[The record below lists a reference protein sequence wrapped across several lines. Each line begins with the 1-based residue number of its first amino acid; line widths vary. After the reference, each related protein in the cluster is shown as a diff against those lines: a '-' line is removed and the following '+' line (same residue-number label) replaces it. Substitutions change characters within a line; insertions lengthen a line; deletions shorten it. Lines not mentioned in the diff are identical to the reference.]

1 MNNKK
6 VFFISSVALSVMAG
20 SFNVFANN
28 SDTLSVTAN
37 RFQEPNSSIL
47 APITVVDR
55 EQIDRWQSNSVIDVL
70 RRMPGIDVGQN
81 GGIGQQSSIFVRGTN
96 SNHVLILVDGVRLNQ
111 ANVSGSSDISQ
122 IPLSLVQ
129 RIEYIRGPRSS
140 VYGSD
145 AIGGVI
151 NILTERK
158 TEGGTL
164 NATIGSHGYQEYDG
178 SVKQKIGDKTTL
190 TAAGSYLYTKG
201 YDVEANGNT
210 GGYPQPDRDGFMN
223 KSLWLGVNHDINDN
237 VSLYARVY
245 GFDNRT
251 AYDSAPSYIYDS
263 ITGENTYII
272 DSLVDTR
279 SLYSRSYDSGVKF
292 NRDNYSSSLNTSYNY
307 TKDYDYDPRHG
318 RYGKGSRFTKSE
330 QYNVQW
336 GNHLLLG
343 NGSVGGGV
351 DWQRQSVKEGSNGF
365 PNKEHSDNTGF
376 YLTGQ
381 QKLGDVIAEASVRS
395 DKHSEYG
402 WHTTW
407 QSNLAWEFVEGYRV
421 IGGYGTAFKA
431 PTLMQLYSEWGS
443 NPNLQPEESKQ
454 WEGGVEGL
462 TGPLE
467 WRLTTYRNNITNLI
481 EADSKQGWKNFNIG
495 NALIKGVEFTGEMDT
510 WIFHHTFNFQYIDAR
525 NKETHQRLDRR
536 ARQQV
541 KYQLDWQVE
550 KLDMGVTYQY
560 IGQRTDK
567 EYDPSTYSSKPIS
580 LGGVSI
586 WDLTASY
593 PITSHLSIRGRIA
606 NLFDKDYETA
616 YGYRTPGREYFLTG
630 SYNF

>member
-1 MNNKK
+1 M
-6 VFFISSVALSVMAG
+6 VG
-20 SFNVFANN
+20 SFSAFANN
-28 SDTLSVTAN
+28 SDKLSVTAN
-37 RFQEPNSSIL
+37 RFQEPDSSIL
-47 APITVVDR
+47 APITVVER

-164 NATIGSHGYQEYDG
+164 NATMGSHGYQEYDG
-178 SVKQKIGDKTTL
+178 SIKQKVGDRTTL

-210 GGYPQPDRDGFMN
+210 GGHPQPDRDGFMN
-223 KSLWLGVNHDINDN
+223 KSLWLGVNHDVNDD
-237 VSLYARVY
+237 VSLYARAY

-251 AYDSAPSYIYDS
+251 AYDAYYDS
-263 ITGENTYII
+263 YNKTLT
-272 DSLVDTR
+272 DTR
-279 SLYSRSYDSGVKF
+279 ALFSRTYDGGVKF
-292 NRDNYSSSLNTSYNY
+292 HRDNYSSSLNASYNY
-307 TKDYDYDPRHG
+307 TKDYDYDPRYG
-318 RYGKGSRFTKSE
+318 RYGKGSRFTHSE

-343 NGSVGGGV
+343 NGSIGGGV

-365 PNKEHSDNTGF
+365 PNKEHFDNTGL

-381 QKLGDVIAEASVRS
+381 QKLGNVIAEASVRS
-395 DKHSEYG
+395 DHHSEYN

-407 QSNLAWEFVEGYRV
+407 QSNLAWEFVEGYSV

-431 PTLMQLYSEWGS
+431 PNLNQLYVD
-443 NPNLQPEESKQ
+443 NPLWNLEGNLNLKPEESKQ
-454 WEGGVEGL
+454 WEGGFEGL
-462 TGPLE
+462 TGPLA
-467 WRLTTYRNNITNLI
+467 WRVTVYRNDIENLI
-481 EADSKQGWKNFNIG
+481 VYKSAKPVDTYENIG
-495 NALIKGVEFTGEMDT
+495 KALIKGAEFTGEMDT
-510 WIFHHTFNFQYIDAR
+510 WVFHHTFNYQYIDAR

-536 ARQQV
+536 ARQQL

-567 EYDPSTYSSKPIS
+567 DYGTNENVS

>member
-6 VFFISSVALSVMAG
+6 VFFISSIALSVMVS
-20 SFNVFANN
+20 SFSAFANN

-47 APITVVDR
+47 APITVVER

-81 GGIGQQSSIFVRGTN
+81 GGIGQMSSIYVRGAE
-96 SNHVLILVDGVRLNQ
+96 SRHVLILVDGVRLNQ

-164 NATIGSHGYQEYDG
+164 NATMGSHGYQEYDG
-178 SVKQKIGDKTTL
+178 SVKQKVGDRTTL

-210 GGYPQPDRDGFMN
+210 GGHPQPDRDGFMN
-223 KSLWLGVNHDINDN
+223 KSLWLGANHDINDN
-237 VSLYARVY
+237 VSIYARAY

-251 AYDSAPSYIYDS
+251 AYDAYYDS
-263 ITGENTYII
+263 YNDILT
-272 DSLVDTR
+272 DTR
-279 SLYSRSYDSGVKF
+279 ALFSRTYDGGVKF

-307 TKDYDYDPRHG
+307 TKDYDYDPRYG
-318 RYGKGSRFTKSE
+318 RYGKGSRFTNSE

-343 NGSVGGGV
+343 NGSVGGGI
-351 DWQRQSVKEGSNGF
+351 DWQRQSIKAGSNGF
-365 PNKEHSDNTGF
+365 PNKEHFDNTGL

-381 QKLGDVIAEASVRS
+381 QKLGTVIAEASVRS
-395 DKHSEYG
+395 DNHSEYG

-407 QSNLAWEFVEGYRV
+407 QTNLGWEFVEGYRV

-431 PTLMQLYSEWGS
+431 PNLNQLYVD
-443 NPNLQPEESKQ
+443 NPLWNLEGNLNLKPEESKQ
-454 WEGGVEGL
+454 WEGGFEGL
-462 TGPLE
+462 TGLLA
-467 WRLTTYRNNITNLI
+467 WRVTAYRNDIENLI
-481 EADSKQGWKNFNIG
+481 AYKSAKPVDTYENIG
-495 NALIKGVEFTGEMDT
+495 KALIKGVEFTGEMDT
-510 WIFHHTFNFQYIDAR
+510 WIFHHTFNYQYIDAR

-536 ARQQV
+536 ARQQL

-567 EYDPSTYSSKPIS
+567 DYGTYENVS
-580 LGGVSI
+580 LGGVSL

-616 YGYRTPGREYFLTG
+616 YGYHTPGREYFLTG

>member
-81 GGIGQQSSIFVRGTN
+81 GGIGQMSSIYVRGAE
-96 SNHVLILVDGVRLNQ
+96 SRHVLILVDGVRLNQ

-151 NILTERK
+151 NILTEREN
-158 TEGGTL
+158 EGGTL
-164 NATIGSHGYQEYDG
+164 NATMGSHGYQEYDG
-178 SVKQKIGDKTTL
+178 SVKQKVGDRTTL

-210 GGYPQPDRDGFMN
+210 GGHPQPDRDGFMN
-223 KSLWLGVNHDINDN
+223 KSLWLGVNHDINDD
-237 VSLYARVY
+237 VSLYARAY

-251 AYDSAPSYIYDS
+251 AYDAYYDS
-263 ITGENTYII
+263 YNDILT
-272 DSLVDTR
+272 DTR
-279 SLYSRSYDSGVKF
+279 ALFSRTYDGGVKF
-292 NRDNYSSSLNTSYNY
+292 HRDNYSSSLNTSYNY
-307 TKDYDYDPRHG
+307 TKDYDYDPHQG
-318 RYGKGSRFTKSE
+318 RYGKGSRFTNSE

-336 GNHLLLG
+336 GNHLVLG

-365 PNKEHSDNTGF
+365 PNKEHFDNTGL

-381 QKLGDVIAEASVRS
+381 QKLGEIIAEASVRS
-395 DKHSEYG
+395 DHHSEYD

-443 NPNLQPEESKQ
+443 NPDLQPEKSKQ
-454 WEGGVEGL
+454 WEGGFEGL
-462 TGPLE
+462 TGPLA
-467 WRLTTYRNNITNLI
+467 WRVTTYRNDIDSLI
-481 EADSKQGWKNFNIG
+481 QGESNYPYRNYNVGK
-495 NALIKGVEFTGEMDT
+495 ALIKGVEFTGEMDT
-510 WIFHHTFNFQYIDAR
+510 WIFHHTFNLQYIDAR

-536 ARQQV
+536 ARQQL

-567 EYDPSTYSSKPIS
+567 DYGKYDLAIMDYKPVS

>member
-20 SFNVFANN
+20 SFGAFANN

-47 APITVVDR
+47 APITVVER
-55 EQIDRWQSNSVIDVL
+55 EQIERWQSNSVIDVL

-81 GGIGQQSSIFVRGTN
+81 GGIGQMSSIYVRGAE
-96 SNHVLILVDGVRLNQ
+96 SRHVLILVDGVRLNQ

-164 NATIGSHGYQEYDG
+164 NATMGSHGYQEYDG
-178 SVKQKIGDKTTL
+178 SIKQKVGDKTTL

-201 YDVEANGNT
+201 YDVEASGNT
-210 GGYPQPDRDGFMN
+210 GGHPQPDRDGFMN

-237 VSLYARVY
+237 VSLYARAY

-251 AYDSAPSYIYDS
+251 AYDAYYDS
-263 ITGENTYII
+263 YNNTM
-272 DSLVDTR
+272 VDTR
-279 SLYSRSYDSGVKF
+279 ALFSRTYDGGVKF

-307 TKDYDYDPRHG
+307 TKDYDYDPRYG
-318 RYGKGSRFTKSE
+318 RYGKGSRFTNSE

-343 NGSVGGGV
+343 NGSIGGGV
-351 DWQRQSVKEGSNGF
+351 DWQRQSIKAGSSGF
-365 PNKEHSDNTGF
+365 PNKEHFDNTGL

-381 QKLGDVIAEASVRS
+381 QKLGDIIAEASVRS

-407 QSNLAWEFVEGYRV
+407 QTNLGWEFVEGYRV

-443 NPNLQPEESKQ
+443 NPDLQPEKSKQ
-454 WEGGVEGL
+454 WEGGFEGL
-462 TGPLE
+462 TGPLA
-467 WRLTTYRNNITNLI
+467 WRLTAYRNDVNSLI
-481 EADSKQGWKNFNIG
+481 QGESSYPYRNYNIG
-495 NALIKGVEFTGEMDT
+495 KALIKGVEFTGEMDT
-510 WIFHHTFNFQYIDAR
+510 WIFHHTFNLQYIDAR

-536 ARQQV
+536 ARQQL

-567 EYDPSTYSSKPIS
+567 DYGTYENVS

>member
-1 MNNKK
+1 M
-6 VFFISSVALSVMAG
+6 VG
-20 SFNVFANN
+20 SFSAFANN

-37 RFQEPNSSIL
+37 RFQEPSSSIL
-47 APITVVDR
+47 APITVVER

-164 NATIGSHGYQEYDG
+164 NATMGSHGYQEYDG
-178 SVKQKIGDKTTL
+178 SIKQKVGDRTTL

-210 GGYPQPDRDGFMN
+210 GGHPQPDRDGFMN
-223 KSLWLGVNHDINDN
+223 KSLWLGVNHDVNDD
-237 VSLYARVY
+237 VSLYARAY

-251 AYDSAPSYIYDS
+251 AYDAYYDS
-263 ITGENTYII
+263 YNKTLT
-272 DSLVDTR
+272 DTR
-279 SLYSRSYDSGVKF
+279 ALFSRTYDGGVKF
-292 NRDNYSSSLNTSYNY
+292 HRDNYSSSLNASYNY
-307 TKDYDYDPRHG
+307 TKDYDYDPRYG
-318 RYGKGSRFTKSE
+318 RYGKGSRFTNSE

-343 NGSVGGGV
+343 NGSIGGGV

-365 PNKEHSDNTGF
+365 PNKEHFDNTGL

-381 QKLGDVIAEASVRS
+381 QKLGNVIAEASVRS
-395 DKHSEYG
+395 DHHSEYN

-407 QSNLAWEFVEGYRV
+407 QSNLAWEFVEGYSV

-431 PTLMQLYSEWGS
+431 PNLNQLYVD
-443 NPNLQPEESKQ
+443 NPLWNLEGNLNLKPEESKQ
-454 WEGGVEGL
+454 WEGGFEGL
-462 TGPLE
+462 TGPLA
-467 WRLTTYRNNITNLI
+467 WRVTVYRNDIENLI
-481 EADSKQGWKNFNIG
+481 VYKSAKPVDTYENIG
-495 NALIKGVEFTGEMDT
+495 KALIKGAEFTGEMDT
-510 WIFHHTFNFQYIDAR
+510 WVFHHTFNYQYIDAR

-536 ARQQV
+536 ARQQL

-567 EYDPSTYSSKPIS
+567 DYGTNENVS

>member
-6 VFFISSVALSVMAG
+6 VFLISNIALSVMVG
-20 SFNVFANN
+20 SFSAFANN

-47 APITVVDR
+47 APITVVER

-164 NATIGSHGYQEYDG
+164 NATMGSHGYQEYDG

-201 YDVEANGNT
+201 YDIEARGNT
-210 GGYPQPDRDGFMN
+210 GGHPQPDRDGFMN

-237 VSLYARVY
+237 VSLFARAY

-251 AYDSAPSYIYDS
+251 AYDAEPDYND
-263 ITGENTYII
+263 NTII
-272 DSLVDTR
+272 VDTR
-279 SLYSRSYDSGVKF
+279 ALFSRTYDAGMQF
-292 NRDNYSSSLNTSYNY
+292 HRDNYSSSLNTSYNY
-307 TKDYDYDPRHG
+307 TKDYDYDPHQG
-318 RYGKGSRFTKSE
+318 RYGKGSRFTNSE

-365 PNKEHSDNTGF
+365 PNKEHFDNTGL

-381 QKLGDVIAEASVRS
+381 QKLGNVIAEASVRS
-395 DKHSEYG
+395 DHHSEYN
-402 WHTTW
+402 WHTTC
-407 QSNLAWEFVEGYRV
+407 
-421 IGGYGTAFKA
+421 
-431 PTLMQLYSEWGS
+431 
-443 NPNLQPEESKQ
+443 
-454 WEGGVEGL
+454 
-462 TGPLE
+462 
-467 WRLTTYRNNITNLI
+467 
-481 EADSKQGWKNFNIG
+481 
-495 NALIKGVEFTGEMDT
+495 
-510 WIFHHTFNFQYIDAR
+510 
-525 NKETHQRLDRR
+525 
-536 ARQQV
+536 
-541 KYQLDWQVE
+541 
-550 KLDMGVTYQY
+550 
-560 IGQRTDK
+560 
-567 EYDPSTYSSKPIS
+567 
-580 LGGVSI
+580 
-586 WDLTASY
+586 
-593 PITSHLSIRGRIA
+593 
-606 NLFDKDYETA
+606 
-616 YGYRTPGREYFLTG
+616 
-630 SYNF
+630 

>member
-1 MNNKK
+1 MQIFMNNKK
-6 VFFISSVALSVMAG
+6 VFLISNIALSVMVG
-20 SFNVFANN
+20 SFSAFANN

-47 APITVVDR
+47 APITVVER

-164 NATIGSHGYQEYDG
+164 NATMGSHGYQEYDG

-201 YDVEANGNT
+201 YDIEARGNT
-210 GGYPQPDRDGFMN
+210 GGHPQPDRDGFMN

-237 VSLYARVY
+237 VSLFARAY

-251 AYDSAPSYIYDS
+251 AYDAEPDYND
-263 ITGENTYII
+263 NTII
-272 DSLVDTR
+272 VDTR
-279 SLYSRSYDSGVKF
+279 ALFSRTYDAGMQF
-292 NRDNYSSSLNTSYNY
+292 HRDNYSSSLNTSYNY
-307 TKDYDYDPRHG
+307 TKDYDYDPHQG
-318 RYGKGSRFTKSE
+318 RYGKGSRFTNSE

-365 PNKEHSDNTGF
+365 PNKEHFDNTGL

-381 QKLGDVIAEASVRS
+381 QKLGNVIAEASVRS
-395 DKHSEYG
+395 DHHSEYN

-443 NPNLQPEESKQ
+443 NPNLQPEKSKQ
-454 WEGGVEGL
+454 WEGGFEGV

-467 WRLTTYRNNITNLI
+467 WRLTAYRNNITNLI
-481 EADSKQGWKNFNIG
+481 EADSKQGWKNYNIG
-495 NALIKGVEFTGEMDT
+495 EALIKGVEFTGEMDT
-510 WIFHHTFNFQYIDAR
+510 WIFHHTFNYQYIDAR

>member
-6 VFFISSVALSVMAG
+6 VFLISNIALSVMVG
-20 SFNVFANN
+20 SFSAFANN

-37 RFQEPNSSIL
+37 RFQEPSSSIL
-47 APITVVDR
+47 APITVVER

-164 NATIGSHGYQEYDG
+164 NATMGSHGYQEYDG
-178 SVKQKIGDKTTL
+178 SIKQKVGDRTTL

-210 GGYPQPDRDGFMN
+210 GGHPQPDRDGFMN
-223 KSLWLGVNHDINDN
+223 KSLWLGVNHDVNDD
-237 VSLYARVY
+237 VSLYARAY

-251 AYDSAPSYIYDS
+251 AYDAYYDS
-263 ITGENTYII
+263 YNKTLT
-272 DSLVDTR
+272 DTR
-279 SLYSRSYDSGVKF
+279 ALFSRTYDGGVKF
-292 NRDNYSSSLNTSYNY
+292 HRDNYSSSLNASYNY
-307 TKDYDYDPRHG
+307 TKDYDYDPRYG
-318 RYGKGSRFTKSE
+318 RYGKGSRFTHSE

-343 NGSVGGGV
+343 NGSIGGGV

-365 PNKEHSDNTGF
+365 PNKEHFDNTGL

-381 QKLGDVIAEASVRS
+381 QKLGNVIAEASVRS
-395 DKHSEYG
+395 DHHSEYN

-407 QSNLAWEFVEGYRV
+407 QSNLAWEFVEGYSV

-443 NPNLQPEESKQ
+443 NPDLQPEKSKQ
-454 WEGGVEGL
+454 WEGGFEGI
-462 TGPLE
+462 TGPLT
-467 WRLTTYRNNITNLI
+467 WRLTAYRNRINNLI
-481 EADSKQGWKNFNIG
+481 QSDPNQGWKNHNIG
-495 NALIKGVEFTGEMDT
+495 EVLIKGAEFTGELDT
-510 WIFHHTFNFQYIDAR
+510 WVFHHTFNYQYIDAR

-536 ARQQV
+536 ARQQL

-567 EYDPSTYSSKPIS
+567 DYGTNENVS

>member
-81 GGIGQQSSIFVRGTN
+81 GGIGQMSSIYVRGAE
-96 SNHVLILVDGVRLNQ
+96 SRHVLILVDGVRLNQ

-151 NILTERK
+151 NILTEREN
-158 TEGGTL
+158 EGGTL
-164 NATIGSHGYQEYDG
+164 NATMGSHGYQEYDG
-178 SVKQKIGDKTTL
+178 SVKQKVGDRTTL

-223 KSLWLGVNHDINDN
+223 KSLWLGVNHDINDD
-237 VSLYARVY
+237 VSLYARAY

-251 AYDSAPSYIYDS
+251 AYDAYYDS
-263 ITGENTYII
+263 YNDILT
-272 DSLVDTR
+272 DTR
-279 SLYSRSYDSGVKF
+279 ALFSRTYDGGVKF
-292 NRDNYSSSLNTSYNY
+292 HRDNYSSSLNTSYNY
-307 TKDYDYDPRHG
+307 TKDYDYDPRYG
-318 RYGKGSRFTKSE
+318 RYGKGSRFTNSE

-336 GNHLLLG
+336 GNHLVLG

-365 PNKEHSDNTGF
+365 PNKEHFDNTGL

-381 QKLGDVIAEASVRS
+381 QKLGEIIAEASVRS
-395 DKHSEYG
+395 DHHSEYD

-443 NPNLQPEESKQ
+443 NPDLQPEKSKQ
-454 WEGGVEGL
+454 WEGGFEGL
-462 TGPLE
+462 TGLLA
-467 WRLTTYRNNITNLI
+467 WRVTTYRNDIDSLI
-481 EADSKQGWKNFNIG
+481 QGESNYPYRNYNVGK
-495 NALIKGVEFTGEMDT
+495 ALIKGVEFTGEMDT
-510 WIFHHTFNFQYIDAR
+510 WIFHHTFNLQYIDAR

-536 ARQQV
+536 ARQQL

-567 EYDPSTYSSKPIS
+567 DYGKYDLAIMDYKPVS

>member
-6 VFFISSVALSVMAG
+6 VFLISNIALSVMVG
-20 SFNVFANN
+20 SFSAFANN

-47 APITVVDR
+47 APITVVER

-164 NATIGSHGYQEYDG
+164 NATMGSHGYQEYDG

-201 YDVEANGNT
+201 YDIEARGNT
-210 GGYPQPDRDGFMN
+210 GGHPQPDRDGFMN

-237 VSLYARVY
+237 VSLFARAY

-251 AYDSAPSYIYDS
+251 AYDAEPDYND
-263 ITGENTYII
+263 NTII
-272 DSLVDTR
+272 VDTR
-279 SLYSRSYDSGVKF
+279 ALFSRTYDAGMQF
-292 NRDNYSSSLNTSYNY
+292 HRDNYSSSLNTSYNY
-307 TKDYDYDPRHG
+307 TKDYDYDPHQG
-318 RYGKGSRFTKSE
+318 RYGKGSRFTNSE

-365 PNKEHSDNTGF
+365 PNKEHFDNTGL

-381 QKLGDVIAEASVRS
+381 QKLGNVIAEASVRS
-395 DKHSEYG
+395 DHHSEYN

-443 NPNLQPEESKQ
+443 NPNLQPEKSKQ
-454 WEGGVEGL
+454 WEGGFEGV

-467 WRLTTYRNNITNLI
+467 WRLTAYRNNITNLI
-481 EADSKQGWKNFNIG
+481 EADSKQGWKNYNIG
-495 NALIKGVEFTGEMDT
+495 EALIKGVEFTGEMDT
-510 WIFHHTFNFQYIDAR
+510 WIFHHTFNYQYIDAR
-525 NKETHQRLDRR
+525 NNETHQRLDRR

>member
-81 GGIGQQSSIFVRGTN
+81 GGIGQMSSIYVRGAE
-96 SNHVLILVDGVRLNQ
+96 SRHVLILVDGVRLNQ

-151 NILTERK
+151 NILTEREN
-158 TEGGTL
+158 EGGTL
-164 NATIGSHGYQEYDG
+164 NATMGSHGYQEYDG
-178 SVKQKIGDKTTL
+178 SVKQKVGDRTTL
-190 TAAGSYLYTKG
+190 TVAGSYLYTKG

-223 KSLWLGVNHDINDN
+223 KSLWLGVNHDINDD
-237 VSLYARVY
+237 VSLYARAY

-251 AYDSAPSYIYDS
+251 AYDAYYDS
-263 ITGENTYII
+263 YNDILT
-272 DSLVDTR
+272 DTR
-279 SLYSRSYDSGVKF
+279 ALFSRTYDGGVKF
-292 NRDNYSSSLNTSYNY
+292 HRDNYSSSLNTSYNY
-307 TKDYDYDPRHG
+307 TKDYDYDPRYG
-318 RYGKGSRFTKSE
+318 RYGKGSRFTNSE

-336 GNHLLLG
+336 GNHLVLG

-365 PNKEHSDNTGF
+365 PNKEHFDNTGL

-381 QKLGDVIAEASVRS
+381 QKLGEIIAEASVRS
-395 DKHSEYG
+395 DHHSEYD

-443 NPNLQPEESKQ
+443 NPDLQPEKSKQ
-454 WEGGVEGL
+454 WEGGFEGL
-462 TGPLE
+462 TGPLA
-467 WRLTTYRNNITNLI
+467 WRVTTYRNDIDSLI
-481 EADSKQGWKNFNIG
+481 QGESNYPYRNYNVGK
-495 NALIKGVEFTGEMDT
+495 ALIKGVEFTGEMDT
-510 WIFHHTFNFQYIDAR
+510 WIFHHTFNLQYIDAR

-536 ARQQV
+536 ARQQL

-567 EYDPSTYSSKPIS
+567 DYGKYDLAIMDYKPVS

>member
-20 SFNVFANN
+20 SFGAFANN

-47 APITVVDR
+47 APITVVER
-55 EQIDRWQSNSVIDVL
+55 EQIERWQSNSVIDVL

-81 GGIGQQSSIFVRGTN
+81 GGIGQMSSIYVRGAE
-96 SNHVLILVDGVRLNQ
+96 SRHVLILVDGVRLNQ

-164 NATIGSHGYQEYDG
+164 NATMGSHGYQEYDG
-178 SVKQKIGDKTTL
+178 SIKQKVGDKTTL

-210 GGYPQPDRDGFMN
+210 GGHPQPDRDGFMN
-223 KSLWLGVNHDINDN
+223 KSLWLGVNHDINDD
-237 VSLYARVY
+237 VSLYARAY

-251 AYDSAPSYIYDS
+251 AYDAYYDS
-263 ITGENTYII
+263 YNDMLT
-272 DSLVDTR
+272 DTR
-279 SLYSRSYDSGVKF
+279 ALFSRTYDGGVKF

-307 TKDYDYDPRHG
+307 TKDYDYDPRYG
-318 RYGKGSRFTKSE
+318 RYGKGSRFTNSE

-343 NGSVGGGV
+343 NGSIGGGV
-351 DWQRQSVKEGSNGF
+351 DWQRQSIKAGSSGF
-365 PNKEHSDNTGF
+365 PNKEHFDNTGL

-381 QKLGDVIAEASVRS
+381 QKLGDIIAEASVRS

-407 QSNLAWEFVEGYRV
+407 QTNLGWEFVEGYRV

-443 NPNLQPEESKQ
+443 NPDLQPEKSKQ
-454 WEGGVEGL
+454 WEGGFEGL
-462 TGPLE
+462 TGPLA
-467 WRLTTYRNNITNLI
+467 WRLTAYRNDVNSLI
-481 EADSKQGWKNFNIG
+481 QGESSYPYRNYNVGK
-495 NALIKGVEFTGEMDT
+495 ALIKGVEFTGEMDT
-510 WIFHHTFNFQYIDAR
+510 WIFHHTFNLQYIDAR

-536 ARQQV
+536 ARQQL

-567 EYDPSTYSSKPIS
+567 DYGTYENVS
-580 LGGVSI
+580 LGVV
-586 WDLTASY
+586 
-593 PITSHLSIRGRIA
+593 
-606 NLFDKDYETA
+606 
-616 YGYRTPGREYFLTG
+616 
-630 SYNF
+630 

>member
-1 MNNKK
+1 M
-6 VFFISSVALSVMAG
+6 VSSFSA
-20 SFNVFANN
+20 FANN

-47 APITVVDR
+47 APITVVER

-81 GGIGQQSSIFVRGTN
+81 GGIGQMSSIYVRGAE
-96 SNHVLILVDGVRLNQ
+96 SRHVLILVDGVRLNQ

-164 NATIGSHGYQEYDG
+164 NATMGSHGYQEYDG
-178 SVKQKIGDKTTL
+178 SIKQKVGDRTTL

-210 GGYPQPDRDGFMN
+210 GGHPQPDRDGFMN
-223 KSLWLGVNHDINDN
+223 KSLWLGANHDINDN
-237 VSLYARVY
+237 VSIYARAY

-251 AYDSAPSYIYDS
+251 AYDAYYDS
-263 ITGENTYII
+263 YNDILT
-272 DSLVDTR
+272 DTR
-279 SLYSRSYDSGVKF
+279 ALFSRTYDGGVKF

-307 TKDYDYDPRHG
+307 TKDYDYDPRYG
-318 RYGKGSRFTKSE
+318 RYGKGSRFTNSE

-343 NGSVGGGV
+343 NGSVGGGI
-351 DWQRQSVKEGSNGF
+351 DWQRQSIKAGSNGF
-365 PNKEHSDNTGF
+365 PNKEHFDNTGL

-381 QKLGDVIAEASVRS
+381 QKLGTVIAEASVRS
-395 DKHSEYG
+395 DNHSEYG

-407 QSNLAWEFVEGYRV
+407 QTNLGWEFVEGYRV

-431 PTLMQLYSEWGS
+431 PNLNQLYVD
-443 NPNLQPEESKQ
+443 NPLWNLEGNLNLKPEESKQ
-454 WEGGVEGL
+454 WEGGFEGL
-462 TGPLE
+462 TGLLA
-467 WRLTTYRNNITNLI
+467 WRVTAYRNDIENLI
-481 EADSKQGWKNFNIG
+481 AYKSAKPVDTYENIG
-495 NALIKGVEFTGEMDT
+495 KALIKGVEFTGEMDT
-510 WIFHHTFNFQYIDAR
+510 WIFHHTFNYQYIDAR

-536 ARQQV
+536 ARQQL

-567 EYDPSTYSSKPIS
+567 DYGTYENVS
-580 LGGVSI
+580 LGGVSL

-616 YGYRTPGREYFLTG
+616 YGYHTPGREYFLTG

>member
-20 SFNVFANN
+20 SFGAFANN

-47 APITVVDR
+47 APITVVER
-55 EQIDRWQSNSVIDVL
+55 EQIERWQSNSVIDVL

-81 GGIGQQSSIFVRGTN
+81 GGIGQMSSIYVRGAE
-96 SNHVLILVDGVRLNQ
+96 SRHVLILVDGVRLNQ

-164 NATIGSHGYQEYDG
+164 NATMGSHGYQEYDG
-178 SVKQKIGDKTTL
+178 SIKQKVGDKTTL

-210 GGYPQPDRDGFMN
+210 GGHPQPDRDGFMN
-223 KSLWLGVNHDINDN
+223 KSLWLGVNHDINDD
-237 VSLYARVY
+237 VSLYARAY

-251 AYDSAPSYIYDS
+251 AYDAYYDS
-263 ITGENTYII
+263 YNDMLT
-272 DSLVDTR
+272 DTR
-279 SLYSRSYDSGVKF
+279 ALFSRTYDGGVKF

-307 TKDYDYDPRHG
+307 TKDYDYDPRYG
-318 RYGKGSRFTKSE
+318 RYGKGSRFTNSE

-343 NGSVGGGV
+343 NGSIGGGV
-351 DWQRQSVKEGSNGF
+351 DWQRQSIKAGSSGF
-365 PNKEHSDNTGF
+365 PNKEHFDNTGL

-381 QKLGDVIAEASVRS
+381 QKLGDIIAEASVRS

-407 QSNLAWEFVEGYRV
+407 QTNLGWEFVEGYRV

-443 NPNLQPEESKQ
+443 NPDLQPEKSKQ
-454 WEGGVEGL
+454 WEGGFEGL
-462 TGPLE
+462 TGPLA
-467 WRLTTYRNNITNLI
+467 WRLTAYRNDVNSLI
-481 EADSKQGWKNFNIG
+481 QGESSYPYRNYNVG
-495 NALIKGVEFTGEMDT
+495 RALIKGVEFTGEMDT
-510 WIFHHTFNFQYIDAR
+510 WIFHHTFNLQYIDAR

-536 ARQQV
+536 ARQQL

-567 EYDPSTYSSKPIS
+567 DYGTYENVS

>member
-20 SFNVFANN
+20 SFGAFANN

-47 APITVVDR
+47 APITVVER
-55 EQIDRWQSNSVIDVL
+55 EQIERWQSNSVIDVL

-81 GGIGQQSSIFVRGTN
+81 GGIGQMSSIYVRGAE
-96 SNHVLILVDGVRLNQ
+96 SRHVLILVDGVRLNQ

-164 NATIGSHGYQEYDG
+164 NATMGSHGYQEYDG
-178 SVKQKIGDKTTL
+178 SIKQKVGDKTTL

-210 GGYPQPDRDGFMN
+210 GGHPQPDRDGFMN
-223 KSLWLGVNHDINDN
+223 KSLWLGVNHDINDD
-237 VSLYARVY
+237 VSLYARAY

-251 AYDSAPSYIYDS
+251 AYDAYYDS
-263 ITGENTYII
+263 YNDMLT
-272 DSLVDTR
+272 DTR
-279 SLYSRSYDSGVKF
+279 ALFSRTYDGGVKF

-307 TKDYDYDPRHG
+307 TKDYDYDPRYG
-318 RYGKGSRFTKSE
+318 RYGKGSRFTNSE

-343 NGSVGGGV
+343 NGSIGGGV
-351 DWQRQSVKEGSNGF
+351 DWQRQSIKAGSSGF
-365 PNKEHSDNTGF
+365 PNKEHFDNTGL

-381 QKLGDVIAEASVRS
+381 QKLGDIIAEASVRS

-407 QSNLAWEFVEGYRV
+407 QTNLGWEFVEGYRV

-443 NPNLQPEESKQ
+443 NPDLQPEKSKQ
-454 WEGGVEGL
+454 WEGGFEGL
-462 TGPLE
+462 TGPLA
-467 WRLTTYRNNITNLI
+467 WRLTAYRNDVNSLI
-481 EADSKQGWKNFNIG
+481 QGESSYPYRNYNVGK
-495 NALIKGVEFTGEMDT
+495 ALIKGVEFTGEMDT
-510 WIFHHTFNFQYIDAR
+510 WIFHHTFNLQYIDAR

-536 ARQQV
+536 ARQQL

-567 EYDPSTYSSKPIS
+567 DYGTYENVS

-593 PITSHLSIRGRIA
+593 PITSHLLIRGRIA

>member
-20 SFNVFANN
+20 SFGAFANN

-47 APITVVDR
+47 APITVVER
-55 EQIDRWQSNSVIDVL
+55 EQIERWQSNSVIDVL

-81 GGIGQQSSIFVRGTN
+81 GGIGQMSSIYVRGAE
-96 SNHVLILVDGVRLNQ
+96 SRHVLILVDGVRLNQ

-164 NATIGSHGYQEYDG
+164 NATMGSHGYQEYDG
-178 SVKQKIGDKTTL
+178 SIKQKVGDKTTL

-210 GGYPQPDRDGFMN
+210 GGHPQPDRDGFMN
-223 KSLWLGVNHDINDN
+223 KSLWLGVNHDINDD
-237 VSLYARVY
+237 VSLYARAY

-251 AYDSAPSYIYDS
+251 AYDAYYDS
-263 ITGENTYII
+263 YNDMLT
-272 DSLVDTR
+272 DTR
-279 SLYSRSYDSGVKF
+279 ALFSRTYDGGVKF

-307 TKDYDYDPRHG
+307 TKDYDYDPRYG
-318 RYGKGSRFTKSE
+318 RYGKGSRFTNSE

-343 NGSVGGGV
+343 NGSIGGGV
-351 DWQRQSVKEGSNGF
+351 DWQRQSIKAGSSGF
-365 PNKEHSDNTGF
+365 PNKEHFDNTGL

-381 QKLGDVIAEASVRS
+381 QKLGDIIAEASVRS

-407 QSNLAWEFVEGYRV
+407 QTNLGWEFVEGYRV

-443 NPNLQPEESKQ
+443 NPDLQPEKSKQ
-454 WEGGVEGL
+454 WEGGFEGL
-462 TGPLE
+462 TGPLA
-467 WRLTTYRNNITNLI
+467 WRLTAYRNDVNSLI
-481 EADSKQGWKNFNIG
+481 QGESSYPYRNYNVGK
-495 NALIKGVEFTGEMDT
+495 ALIKGVEFTGEMDT
-510 WIFHHTFNFQYIDAR
+510 WIFHHTFNLQYIDAR

-536 ARQQV
+536 ARQQL

-550 KLDMGVTYQY
+550 KFDMGVTYQY

-567 EYDPSTYSSKPIS
+567 DYGTYENVS

>member
-6 VFFISSVALSVMAG
+6 VFLISNIALSVMVG
-20 SFNVFANN
+20 SFSAFANN

-47 APITVVDR
+47 APITVVER

-164 NATIGSHGYQEYDG
+164 NATMGSHGYQEYDG

-201 YDVEANGNT
+201 YDIEAKGNT
-210 GGYPQPDRDGFMN
+210 GGHPQPDRDGFMN

-237 VSLYARVY
+237 VSLFARAY

-251 AYDSAPSYIYDS
+251 AYDAEPDYND
-263 ITGENTYII
+263 NTII
-272 DSLVDTR
+272 VDTR
-279 SLYSRSYDSGVKF
+279 ALFSRTYDAGMQF
-292 NRDNYSSSLNTSYNY
+292 HRDNYSSSLNTSYNY
-307 TKDYDYDPRHG
+307 TKDYDYDPHQG
-318 RYGKGSRFTKSE
+318 RYGKGSRFTNSE

-365 PNKEHSDNTGF
+365 PNKEHFDNTGL

-381 QKLGDVIAEASVRS
+381 QKLGNVIAEASVRS
-395 DKHSEYG
+395 DHHSEYN

-443 NPNLQPEESKQ
+443 NPNLQPEKSKQ
-454 WEGGVEGL
+454 WEGGFEGV

-467 WRLTTYRNNITNLI
+467 WRLTAYRNNITNLI
-481 EADSKQGWKNFNIG
+481 EADSKQGWKNYNIG
-495 NALIKGVEFTGEMDT
+495 EALIKGVEFTGEMDT
-510 WIFHHTFNFQYIDAR
+510 WIFHHTFNYQYIDAR

>member
-6 VFFISSVALSVMAG
+6 VFLISSIASSVALSVMVS
-20 SFNVFANN
+20 SFSAFANN

-47 APITVVDR
+47 APITVVER

-81 GGIGQQSSIFVRGTN
+81 GGIGQMSSIYVRGTE
-96 SNHVLILVDGVRLNQ
+96 SRHVLILVDGVRLNQ

-164 NATIGSHGYQEYDG
+164 NATMGSHGYQEYDG
-178 SVKQKIGDKTTL
+178 SVKQKVGDRTTL

-210 GGYPQPDRDGFMN
+210 GGHPQPDRDGFMN
-223 KSLWLGVNHDINDN
+223 KSLWLGVNHDINDD
-237 VSLYARVY
+237 VSLYARAY

-251 AYDSAPSYIYDS
+251 AYDAYYDS
-263 ITGENTYII
+263 YNDTLT
-272 DSLVDTR
+272 DTR
-279 SLYSRSYDSGVKF
+279 ALFSRTYDGGVKF
-292 NRDNYSSSLNTSYNY
+292 HRDNYSSSLNTSYNY
-307 TKDYDYDPRHG
+307 TKDYDYDPRYG
-318 RYGKGSRFTKSE
+318 RYGKGSRFTNSE

-343 NGSVGGGV
+343 NGSIGGGV
-351 DWQRQSVKEGSNGF
+351 DWQRQSIKAGSNGF
-365 PNKEHSDNTGF
+365 PNKEHFDNTGL
-376 YLTGQ
+376 YLTEQ
-381 QKLGDVIAEASVRS
+381 QKLGEIIAEASVRS

-407 QSNLAWEFVEGYRV
+407 QTNLGWEFVDGYRV

-431 PTLMQLYSEWGS
+431 PNLNQLYVD
-443 NPNLQPEESKQ
+443 NPLWNLAGNLNLKPEESKQ
-454 WEGGVEGL
+454 WEGGFEGL
-462 TGPLE
+462 SGPLE
-467 WRLTTYRNNITNLI
+467 WRLTAYRNDIENLI
-481 EADSKQGWKNFNIG
+481 AYKSATPIDTYENIG
-495 NALIKGVEFTGEMDT
+495 KALIKGVEFTGEMDT
-510 WIFHHTFNFQYIDAR
+510 WIFHHTFNLQYIDAR

-536 ARQQV
+536 ARQQL

-567 EYDPSTYSSKPIS
+567 DYGTYENVS

>member
-6 VFFISSVALSVMAG
+6 VFFISSVALSVMVG
-20 SFNVFANN
+20 SFDVFANN

-47 APITVVDR
+47 APITVVER

-81 GGIGQQSSIFVRGTN
+81 GGIGQMSSIYVRGAE
-96 SNHVLILVDGVRLNQ
+96 SRHVLILVDGVRLNQ
-111 ANVSGSSDISQ
+111 ANISGSSDISQ

-164 NATIGSHGYQEYDG
+164 NATMGSHGYQEYDG
-178 SVKQKIGDKTTL
+178 SVKQKVGDRTTL

-223 KSLWLGVNHDINDN
+223 KSLWLGINHDINDN
-237 VSLYARVY
+237 VSLYARAY

-251 AYDSAPSYIYDS
+251 AYDAYYDNYS
-263 ITGENTYII
+263 DILT
-272 DSLVDTR
+272 DTR
-279 SLYSRSYDSGVKF
+279 ALFSRTYDGGVKF
-292 NRDNYSSSLNTSYNY
+292 YRDNYSSYLNTSYNY
-307 TKDYDYDPRHG
+307 TKDYDYDPRYG
-318 RYGKGSRFTKSE
+318 RYGKGSRFTNSE

-343 NGSVGGGV
+343 NGSIGGGV
-351 DWQRQSVKEGSNGF
+351 DWQRQSIKAGSSGF
-365 PNKEHSDNTGF
+365 PEKEHFDNTGL

-381 QKLGDVIAEASVRS
+381 QKLGDIIAEASVRS

-407 QSNLAWEFVEGYRV
+407 QTNLGWEFVDGYRV

-431 PTLMQLYSEWGS
+431 PTLTQLYSEWGS
-443 NPNLQPEESKQ
+443 NPDLQPEESKQ
-454 WEGGVEGL
+454 WEGGFEGL
-462 TGPLE
+462 TGPLS
-467 WRLTTYRNNITNLI
+467 WRLTAYRNDVNSLI
-481 EADSKQGWKNFNIG
+481 QGESTYPYRNYNVGK
-495 NALIKGVEFTGEMDT
+495 ALIKGVEFTGEMDT
-510 WIFHHTFNFQYIDAR
+510 WVFHHTFSLQYIDAR
-525 NKETHQRLDRR
+525 NKETHQRLERR
-536 ARQQV
+536 ARQQL

-567 EYDPSTYSSKPIS
+567 DYGTYETVS

>member
-6 VFFISSVALSVMAG
+6 VFLISNIALSVMVG
-20 SFNVFANN
+20 SFSAFANN

-37 RFQEPNSSIL
+37 RFQEPDSSIL
-47 APITVVDR
+47 APITVVER

-164 NATIGSHGYQEYDG
+164 NATMGSYGYQEYDG
-178 SVKQKIGDKTTL
+178 SIKQKVGDRTTL

-210 GGYPQPDRDGFMN
+210 GGHPQPDRDGFMN
-223 KSLWLGVNHDINDN
+223 KSLWLGVNHDVNDD
-237 VSLYARVY
+237 VSLYARAY

-251 AYDSAPSYIYDS
+251 AYDAYYDS
-263 ITGENTYII
+263 YNKTLT
-272 DSLVDTR
+272 DTR
-279 SLYSRSYDSGVKF
+279 ALFSRTYDGGVKF
-292 NRDNYSSSLNTSYNY
+292 HRDNYSSSLNASYNY
-307 TKDYDYDPRHG
+307 TKDYDYDPRYG
-318 RYGKGSRFTKSE
+318 RYGKGSRFTNSE

-343 NGSVGGGV
+343 NGSIGGGV

-365 PNKEHSDNTGF
+365 PNKEHFDNTGL

-381 QKLGDVIAEASVRS
+381 QKLGNVIAEASVRS
-395 DKHSEYG
+395 DHHSEYN

-407 QSNLAWEFVEGYRV
+407 QSNLAWEFVEGYSV

-431 PTLMQLYSEWGS
+431 PNLNQLYVD
-443 NPNLQPEESKQ
+443 NPLWNLEGNLNLKPEESKQ
-454 WEGGVEGL
+454 WEGGFEGL
-462 TGPLE
+462 TGPLA
-467 WRLTTYRNNITNLI
+467 WRVTVYRNDIENLI
-481 EADSKQGWKNFNIG
+481 VYKSAKPVDTYENIG
-495 NALIKGVEFTGEMDT
+495 KALIKGAEFTGEMDT
-510 WIFHHTFNFQYIDAR
+510 WVFHHTFNYQYIDAR
-525 NKETHQRLDRR
+525 NKETHQRLERR
-536 ARQQV
+536 ARQQL

-567 EYDPSTYSSKPIS
+567 DYGTNENVS

>member
-6 VFFISSVALSVMAG
+6 VFLISNIALSVMVG
-20 SFNVFANN
+20 SFSAFANN

-37 RFQEPNSSIL
+37 RFQEPDSSIL
-47 APITVVDR
+47 APITVVER

-164 NATIGSHGYQEYDG
+164 NATMGSHGYQEYDG
-178 SVKQKIGDKTTL
+178 SIKQKVGDRTTL

-210 GGYPQPDRDGFMN
+210 GGHPQPDRDGFMN
-223 KSLWLGVNHDINDN
+223 KSLWLGVNHDVNDD
-237 VSLYARVY
+237 VSLYARAY

-251 AYDSAPSYIYDS
+251 AYDAYYDS
-263 ITGENTYII
+263 YNKTLT
-272 DSLVDTR
+272 DTR
-279 SLYSRSYDSGVKF
+279 ALFSRTYDGGVKF
-292 NRDNYSSSLNTSYNY
+292 HRDNYSSSLNASYNY
-307 TKDYDYDPRHG
+307 TKDYDYDPRYG
-318 RYGKGSRFTKSE
+318 RYGKGSRFTHSE

-343 NGSVGGGV
+343 NGSIGGGV

-365 PNKEHSDNTGF
+365 PNKEHFDNTGL

-381 QKLGDVIAEASVRS
+381 QKLGNVIAEASVRS
-395 DKHSEYG
+395 DHHSEYN

-407 QSNLAWEFVEGYRV
+407 QSNLAWEFVEGYSV

-443 NPNLQPEESKQ
+443 NPDLQPEKSKQ
-454 WEGGVEGL
+454 WEGGFEGI
-462 TGPLE
+462 TGPLT
-467 WRLTTYRNNITNLI
+467 WRLTAYRNRINNLI
-481 EADSKQGWKNFNIG
+481 QSDPNQGWKNHNIG
-495 NALIKGVEFTGEMDT
+495 EVLIKGAEFTGELDT
-510 WIFHHTFNFQYIDAR
+510 WVFHHTFNYQYIDAR

-536 ARQQV
+536 ARQQL

-567 EYDPSTYSSKPIS
+567 DYGTNENVS

>member
-6 VFFISSVALSVMAG
+6 VFFISSIALSVMVS
-20 SFNVFANN
+20 SFGAFANN

-47 APITVVDR
+47 APITVVER

-81 GGIGQQSSIFVRGTN
+81 GGIGQMSSIYVRGAE
-96 SNHVLILVDGVRLNQ
+96 SRHVLILVDGVRLNQ

-151 NILTERK
+151 NILTERR

-164 NATIGSHGYQEYDG
+164 NATMGSHGYQEYDG
-178 SVKQKIGDKTTL
+178 SVKQKVGDRTTL
-190 TAAGSYLYTKG
+190 TVAGSYLYTKG

-210 GGYPQPDRDGFMN
+210 GGHPQPDRDGFMN
-223 KSLWLGVNHDINDN
+223 KSLWLGVNHDINDD
-237 VSLYARVY
+237 VSLYARAY

-251 AYDSAPSYIYDS
+251 AYDAYYDS
-263 ITGENTYII
+263 GNDILT
-272 DSLVDTR
+272 DTR
-279 SLYSRSYDSGVKF
+279 ALFSRTYDGGVKF

-307 TKDYDYDPRHG
+307 TKDYDYEPRYG
-318 RYGKGSRFTKSE
+318 RYGKGSRFTNSE

-336 GNHLLLG
+336 GNHLLLE

-351 DWQRQSVKEGSNGF
+351 DWQRQSIKAGSSGF
-365 PNKEHSDNTGF
+365 PNKEHFDNTGL

-381 QKLGDVIAEASVRS
+381 QKLGEIIAEASVRS

-407 QSNLAWEFVEGYRV
+407 QTNLGWEFIDGYRV

-443 NPNLQPEESKQ
+443 NPNLQPEKSKQ
-454 WEGGVEGL
+454 WEGGFEGL

-467 WRLTTYRNNITNLI
+467 WRLTAYRNNVDSLI
-481 EADSKQGWKNFNIG
+481 QGESSYPYRNYNVGK
-495 NALIKGVEFTGEMDT
+495 ALIKGVEFTGEMDT
-510 WIFHHTFNFQYIDAR
+510 WIFHHTFNLQYIDAR

-536 ARQQV
+536 ARQQL

-567 EYDPSTYSSKPIS
+567 DYGTYENVS

>member
-20 SFNVFANN
+20 SFGAFANN

-47 APITVVDR
+47 APITVVER
-55 EQIDRWQSNSVIDVL
+55 EQIERWQSNSVIDVL

-81 GGIGQQSSIFVRGTN
+81 GGVGQMSSIYVRGAE
-96 SNHVLILVDGVRLNQ
+96 SRHVLILVDGVRLNQ

-164 NATIGSHGYQEYDG
+164 NATMGSHGYQEYDG
-178 SVKQKIGDKTTL
+178 SIKQKVGDKTTL

-210 GGYPQPDRDGFMN
+210 GGHPQPDRDGFMN
-223 KSLWLGVNHDINDN
+223 KSLWLGVNHDINDD
-237 VSLYARVY
+237 VSLYARAY

-251 AYDSAPSYIYDS
+251 AYDAYYDS
-263 ITGENTYII
+263 YNDMLT
-272 DSLVDTR
+272 DTR
-279 SLYSRSYDSGVKF
+279 ALFSRTYDGGVKF

-307 TKDYDYDPRHG
+307 TKDYDYDPRYG
-318 RYGKGSRFTKSE
+318 RYGKGSRFTNSE

-343 NGSVGGGV
+343 NGSIGGGV
-351 DWQRQSVKEGSNGF
+351 DWQRQSIKAGSSGF
-365 PNKEHSDNTGF
+365 PNKEHFDNTGL

-381 QKLGDVIAEASVRS
+381 QKLGDIIAEASVRS

-407 QSNLAWEFVEGYRV
+407 QTNLGWEFVEGYRV

-443 NPNLQPEESKQ
+443 NPDLQPEKSKQ
-454 WEGGVEGL
+454 WEGGFEGL
-462 TGPLE
+462 TGPLA
-467 WRLTTYRNNITNLI
+467 WRLTAYRNDVNSLI
-481 EADSKQGWKNFNIG
+481 QGESSYPYRNYNVGK
-495 NALIKGVEFTGEMDT
+495 ALIKGVEFTGEMDT
-510 WIFHHTFNFQYIDAR
+510 WIFHHTFNLQYIDAR

-536 ARQQV
+536 ARQQL

-567 EYDPSTYSSKPIS
+567 DYGTYENVS

>member
-6 VFFISSVALSVMAG
+6 VFLISNIALSVMVG
-20 SFNVFANN
+20 SFSAFANN

-37 RFQEPNSSIL
+37 RFQEPSSSIL
-47 APITVVDR
+47 APITVVER

-70 RRMPGIDVGQN
+70 RRMPGIDVGQY

-178 SVKQKIGDKTTL
+178 SIKQKVGDRTTL

-210 GGYPQPDRDGFMN
+210 GGHPQPDRDGFMN
-223 KSLWLGVNHDINDN
+223 KSLWLGVNHDVNDD
-237 VSLYARVY
+237 VSLYARAY

-251 AYDSAPSYIYDS
+251 AYDDYYDS
-263 ITGENTYII
+263 YNKTLT
-272 DSLVDTR
+272 DTR
-279 SLYSRSYDSGVKF
+279 ALFSRTYDSGVKF
-292 NRDNYSSSLNTSYNY
+292 HRDNYSSSLNASYNY
-307 TKDYDYDPRHG
+307 TKDYDYDPRYG
-318 RYGKGSRFTKSE
+318 RYGKGSRFTHSE

-343 NGSVGGGV
+343 NGSIGGGV

-365 PNKEHSDNTGF
+365 PNKEHFDNTGL

-381 QKLGDVIAEASVRS
+381 QKLGNVIAEASVRS
-395 DKHSEYG
+395 DHHSEYN

-407 QSNLAWEFVEGYRV
+407 QSNLAWEFVEGYSV

-443 NPNLQPEESKQ
+443 NPDLQPEKSKQ
-454 WEGGVEGL
+454 WEGGFEGI
-462 TGPLE
+462 TGPLT
-467 WRLTTYRNNITNLI
+467 WRLTAYRNRINNLI
-481 EADSKQGWKNFNIG
+481 QSDPNQGWKNHNIG
-495 NALIKGVEFTGEMDT
+495 EVLIKGAEFTGELDT
-510 WIFHHTFNFQYIDAR
+510 WVFHHTFNYQYIDAR

-536 ARQQV
+536 ARQQL

-567 EYDPSTYSSKPIS
+567 DYGTNENVS

>member
-6 VFFISSVALSVMAG
+6 VFLISNIALSVMVG
-20 SFNVFANN
+20 SFSAFANN

-47 APITVVDR
+47 APITVVER

-164 NATIGSHGYQEYDG
+164 NATMGSHGYQEYDG

-201 YDVEANGNT
+201 YDIEARGNT
-210 GGYPQPDRDGFMN
+210 GGHPQPDRDGFMN

-237 VSLYARVY
+237 VSLFARAY

-251 AYDSAPSYIYDS
+251 AYDAEPDYND
-263 ITGENTYII
+263 NTII
-272 DSLVDTR
+272 VDTR
-279 SLYSRSYDSGVKF
+279 ALFSRSYDAGMQF
-292 NRDNYSSSLNTSYNY
+292 HRDNYSSSLNTSYNY
-307 TKDYDYDPRHG
+307 TKDYDYDPHQG
-318 RYGKGSRFTKSE
+318 RYGKGSRFTNSE

-365 PNKEHSDNTGF
+365 PNKEHFDNTGL

-381 QKLGDVIAEASVRS
+381 QKLGNVIAEASVRS
-395 DKHSEYG
+395 DHHSEYN

-443 NPNLQPEESKQ
+443 NPNLQPEKSKQ
-454 WEGGVEGL
+454 WEGGFEGV

-467 WRLTTYRNNITNLI
+467 WRLTAYRNNITNLI
-481 EADSKQGWKNFNIG
+481 EADSKQGWKNYNIG
-495 NALIKGVEFTGEMDT
+495 EALIKGVEFTGEMDT
-510 WIFHHTFNFQYIDAR
+510 WIFHHTFNYQYIDAR

>member
-1 MNNKK
+1 M
-6 VFFISSVALSVMAG
+6 VG
-20 SFNVFANN
+20 SFSAFANN

-37 RFQEPNSSIL
+37 RFQEPSSSIL
-47 APITVVDR
+47 APITVVER

-164 NATIGSHGYQEYDG
+164 NATMGSHGYQEYDG
-178 SVKQKIGDKTTL
+178 SIKQKVGDRTTL

-210 GGYPQPDRDGFMN
+210 GGHPQPDRDGFMN
-223 KSLWLGVNHDINDN
+223 KSLWLGVNHDVNDD
-237 VSLYARVY
+237 VSLYARAY

-251 AYDSAPSYIYDS
+251 AYDAYYDS
-263 ITGENTYII
+263 YNKTLT
-272 DSLVDTR
+272 DTR
-279 SLYSRSYDSGVKF
+279 ALFSRTYDGGVKF
-292 NRDNYSSSLNTSYNY
+292 HRDNYSSSLNASYNY
-307 TKDYDYDPRHG
+307 TKDYDYDPRYG
-318 RYGKGSRFTKSE
+318 RYGKGSRFTHSE

-343 NGSVGGGV
+343 NGSIGGGV

-365 PNKEHSDNTGF
+365 PNKEHFDNTGL

-381 QKLGDVIAEASVRS
+381 QKLGNVIAEASVRS
-395 DKHSEYG
+395 DHHSEYN

-407 QSNLAWEFVEGYRV
+407 QSNLAWEFVEGYSV

-443 NPNLQPEESKQ
+443 NPDLQPEKSKQ
-454 WEGGVEGL
+454 WEGGFEGI
-462 TGPLE
+462 TGPLT
-467 WRLTTYRNNITNLI
+467 WRLTAYRNRINNLI
-481 EADSKQGWKNFNIG
+481 QSDPNQGWKNHNIG
-495 NALIKGVEFTGEMDT
+495 EVLIKGAEFTGELDT
-510 WIFHHTFNFQYIDAR
+510 WVFHHTFNYQYIDAR

-536 ARQQV
+536 ARQQL

-567 EYDPSTYSSKPIS
+567 DYGTNENVS

>member
-20 SFNVFANN
+20 SFGAFANN

-47 APITVVDR
+47 APITVVER
-55 EQIDRWQSNSVIDVL
+55 EQIERWQSNSVIDVL

-81 GGIGQQSSIFVRGTN
+81 GGIGQMSSIYVRGAE
-96 SNHVLILVDGVRLNQ
+96 SRHVLILVDGVRLNQ

-164 NATIGSHGYQEYDG
+164 NATMGSHGYQEYD
-178 SVKQKIGDKTTL
+178 SSIKQKVGDKTTL

-210 GGYPQPDRDGFMN
+210 GGHPQPDRDGFMN
-223 KSLWLGVNHDINDN
+223 KSLWLGVNHDINDD
-237 VSLYARVY
+237 VSLYARAY

-251 AYDSAPSYIYDS
+251 AYDAYYDS
-263 ITGENTYII
+263 YNDMLT
-272 DSLVDTR
+272 DTR
-279 SLYSRSYDSGVKF
+279 ALFSRTYDGGVKF

-307 TKDYDYDPRHG
+307 TKDYDYDPRYG
-318 RYGKGSRFTKSE
+318 RYGKGSRFTNSE

-343 NGSVGGGV
+343 NGSIGGGV
-351 DWQRQSVKEGSNGF
+351 DWQRQSIKAGSSGF
-365 PNKEHSDNTGF
+365 PNKEHFDNTGL

-381 QKLGDVIAEASVRS
+381 QKLGDIIAEASVRS

-407 QSNLAWEFVEGYRV
+407 QTNLGWEFVEGYRV

-443 NPNLQPEESKQ
+443 NPDLQPEKSKQ
-454 WEGGVEGL
+454 WEGGFEGL
-462 TGPLE
+462 TGPLA
-467 WRLTTYRNNITNLI
+467 WRLTAYRNDVNSLI
-481 EADSKQGWKNFNIG
+481 QGESSYPYRNYNVGK
-495 NALIKGVEFTGEMDT
+495 ALIKGVEFTGEMDT
-510 WIFHHTFNFQYIDAR
+510 WIFHHTFNLQYIDAR

-536 ARQQV
+536 ARQQL

-567 EYDPSTYSSKPIS
+567 DYGTYENVS

>member
-20 SFNVFANN
+20 SFGAFANN

-47 APITVVDR
+47 APITVVER
-55 EQIDRWQSNSVIDVL
+55 EQIERWQSNSVIDVL

-81 GGIGQQSSIFVRGTN
+81 GGIGQMSSIYVRGAE
-96 SNHVLILVDGVRLNQ
+96 SRHVLILVDGVRLNQ

-164 NATIGSHGYQEYDG
+164 NATMGSHGYQEYDG
-178 SVKQKIGDKTTL
+178 SIKQKVGDKTTL

-210 GGYPQPDRDGFMN
+210 GGHPQPDRDGFMN
-223 KSLWLGVNHDINDN
+223 KSLWLGVNHDINDD
-237 VSLYARVY
+237 VSLYARAY

-251 AYDSAPSYIYDS
+251 AYDAYYDS
-263 ITGENTYII
+263 YNDTLT
-272 DSLVDTR
+272 DTR
-279 SLYSRSYDSGVKF
+279 ALFSRTYDGGVKF

-307 TKDYDYDPRHG
+307 TKDYDYDPRYG
-318 RYGKGSRFTKSE
+318 RYGKGSRFTNSE

-343 NGSVGGGV
+343 NGSIGGGV
-351 DWQRQSVKEGSNGF
+351 DWQRQSIKAGSSGF
-365 PNKEHSDNTGF
+365 PNKEHFDNTGL

-381 QKLGDVIAEASVRS
+381 QKLGDIIAEASVRS

-407 QSNLAWEFVEGYRV
+407 QTNLGWEFVEGYRV

-443 NPNLQPEESKQ
+443 NPDLQPEKSKQ
-454 WEGGVEGL
+454 WEGGFEGL
-462 TGPLE
+462 TGPLA
-467 WRLTTYRNNITNLI
+467 WRLTAYRNDVNSLI
-481 EADSKQGWKNFNIG
+481 QGESSYPYRNYNVGK
-495 NALIKGVEFTGEMDT
+495 ALIKGVEFTGEMDT
-510 WIFHHTFNFQYIDAR
+510 WIFHHTFNLQYIDAR

-536 ARQQV
+536 ARQQL

-567 EYDPSTYSSKPIS
+567 DYGTYENVS

>member
-6 VFFISSVALSVMAG
+6 VFLISSIASSVALSVMVS
-20 SFNVFANN
+20 SFSAFANN

-47 APITVVDR
+47 APITVVER

-81 GGIGQQSSIFVRGTN
+81 GGIGQMSSIYVRGTE
-96 SNHVLILVDGVRLNQ
+96 SRHVLILVDGVRLNQ

-164 NATIGSHGYQEYDG
+164 NATMGSHGYQEYDG
-178 SVKQKIGDKTTL
+178 SVKQKVGDRTTL

-210 GGYPQPDRDGFMN
+210 GGHPQPDRDGFMN
-223 KSLWLGVNHDINDN
+223 KSLWLGVNHDINDD
-237 VSLYARVY
+237 VSLYARAY

-251 AYDSAPSYIYDS
+251 AYDAYYDS
-263 ITGENTYII
+263 YNDTLT
-272 DSLVDTR
+272 DTR
-279 SLYSRSYDSGVKF
+279 ALFSRTYDGGVKF
-292 NRDNYSSSLNTSYNY
+292 HRDNYSSSLNTSYNY
-307 TKDYDYDPRHG
+307 TKDYDYDPRYG
-318 RYGKGSRFTKSE
+318 RYGKGSRFTNSE

-343 NGSVGGGV
+343 NGSIGGGV
-351 DWQRQSVKEGSNGF
+351 DWQRQSIKAGSNGF
-365 PNKEHSDNTGF
+365 PNKEHFDNTGL

-381 QKLGDVIAEASVRS
+381 QKLGEIIAEASVRS

-407 QSNLAWEFVEGYRV
+407 QTNLGWEFVDGYRV

-431 PTLMQLYSEWGS
+431 PNLNQLYVD
-443 NPNLQPEESKQ
+443 NPLWNLAGNLNLKPEESKQ
-454 WEGGVEGL
+454 WEGGFEGL
-462 TGPLE
+462 SGPLE
-467 WRLTTYRNNITNLI
+467 WRLTAYRNDIENLI
-481 EADSKQGWKNFNIG
+481 AYKSATPIDTYENIG
-495 NALIKGVEFTGEMDT
+495 KALIKGVEFTGEMDT
-510 WIFHHTFNFQYIDAR
+510 WIFHHTFNLQYIDAR

-536 ARQQV
+536 ARQQL

-567 EYDPSTYSSKPIS
+567 DYGTYEKVS

>member
-20 SFNVFANN
+20 SFGAFANN

-47 APITVVDR
+47 APITVVER
-55 EQIDRWQSNSVIDVL
+55 EQIERWQSNSVIDVL

-81 GGIGQQSSIFVRGTN
+81 GGIGQMSSIYVRGAE
-96 SNHVLILVDGVRLNQ
+96 SRHVLILVDGVRLNQ

-164 NATIGSHGYQEYDG
+164 NATMGSYGYQEYDG
-178 SVKQKIGDKTTL
+178 SIKQKVGDKTTL

-210 GGYPQPDRDGFMN
+210 GGHPQPDRDGFMN
-223 KSLWLGVNHDINDN
+223 KSLWLGVNHDINDD
-237 VSLYARVY
+237 VSLYARAY

-251 AYDSAPSYIYDS
+251 AYDAYYDS
-263 ITGENTYII
+263 YNDMLT
-272 DSLVDTR
+272 DTR
-279 SLYSRSYDSGVKF
+279 ALFSRTYDGGVKF

-307 TKDYDYDPRHG
+307 TKDYDYDPRYG
-318 RYGKGSRFTKSE
+318 RYGKGSRFTNSE

-343 NGSVGGGV
+343 NGSIGGGV
-351 DWQRQSVKEGSNGF
+351 DWQRQSIKAGSSGF
-365 PNKEHSDNTGF
+365 PNKEHFDNTGL

-381 QKLGDVIAEASVRS
+381 QKLGDIIAEASVRS

-407 QSNLAWEFVEGYRV
+407 QTNLGWEFVEGYRV

-443 NPNLQPEESKQ
+443 NPDLQPEKSKQ
-454 WEGGVEGL
+454 WEGGFEGL
-462 TGPLE
+462 TGPLA
-467 WRLTTYRNNITNLI
+467 WRLTAYRNDVNSLI
-481 EADSKQGWKNFNIG
+481 QGESSYPYRNYNVGK
-495 NALIKGVEFTGEMDT
+495 ALIKGVEFTGEMDT
-510 WIFHHTFNFQYIDAR
+510 WIFHHTFNLQYIDAR

-536 ARQQV
+536 ARQQL

-567 EYDPSTYSSKPIS
+567 DYGTYENVS

>member
-20 SFNVFANN
+20 SFGAFANN

-47 APITVVDR
+47 APITVVER
-55 EQIDRWQSNSVIDVL
+55 EQIERWQSNSVIDVL

-81 GGIGQQSSIFVRGTN
+81 GGIGQMSSIYVRGAE
-96 SNHVLILVDGVRLNQ
+96 SRHVLILVDGVRLNQ

-164 NATIGSHGYQEYDG
+164 NATMGSHGYQEYDG
-178 SVKQKIGDKTTL
+178 SIKQKAGDKTTL

-210 GGYPQPDRDGFMN
+210 GGHPQPDRDGFMN
-223 KSLWLGVNHDINDN
+223 KSLWLGVNHDINDD
-237 VSLYARVY
+237 VSLYARAY

-251 AYDSAPSYIYDS
+251 AYDAYYDS
-263 ITGENTYII
+263 YNDMLT
-272 DSLVDTR
+272 DTR
-279 SLYSRSYDSGVKF
+279 ALFSRTYDGGVKF

-307 TKDYDYDPRHG
+307 TKDYDYDPRYG
-318 RYGKGSRFTKSE
+318 RYGKGSRFTNSE

-343 NGSVGGGV
+343 NGSIGGGV
-351 DWQRQSVKEGSNGF
+351 DWQRQSIKAGSSGF
-365 PNKEHSDNTGF
+365 PNKEHFDNTGL

-381 QKLGDVIAEASVRS
+381 QKLGDIIAEASVRS

-407 QSNLAWEFVEGYRV
+407 QTNLGWEFVEGYRV

-443 NPNLQPEESKQ
+443 NPDLQPEKSKQ
-454 WEGGVEGL
+454 WEGGFEGL
-462 TGPLE
+462 TGPLA
-467 WRLTTYRNNITNLI
+467 WRLTAYRNDVNSLI
-481 EADSKQGWKNFNIG
+481 QGESSYPYRNYNVGK
-495 NALIKGVEFTGEMDT
+495 ALIKGVEFTGEMDT
-510 WIFHHTFNFQYIDAR
+510 WIFHHTFNLQYIDAR

-536 ARQQV
+536 ARQQL

-567 EYDPSTYSSKPIS
+567 DYGTYENVS

>member
-1 MNNKK
+1 M
-6 VFFISSVALSVMAG
+6 VG
-20 SFNVFANN
+20 SFSAFANN

-37 RFQEPNSSIL
+37 RFQEPSSSIL
-47 APITVVDR
+47 APITVVER

-70 RRMPGIDVGQN
+70 RRMPGIDVGQY

-178 SVKQKIGDKTTL
+178 SIKQKVGDRTTL

-210 GGYPQPDRDGFMN
+210 GGHPQPDRDGFMN
-223 KSLWLGVNHDINDN
+223 KSLWLGVNHDVNDD
-237 VSLYARVY
+237 VSLYARAY

-251 AYDSAPSYIYDS
+251 AYDDYYDS
-263 ITGENTYII
+263 YNKTLT
-272 DSLVDTR
+272 DTR
-279 SLYSRSYDSGVKF
+279 ALFSRTYDSGVKF
-292 NRDNYSSSLNTSYNY
+292 HRDNYSSSLNASYNY
-307 TKDYDYDPRHG
+307 TKDYDYDPRYG
-318 RYGKGSRFTKSE
+318 RYGKGSRFTHSE

-343 NGSVGGGV
+343 NGSIGGGV

-365 PNKEHSDNTGF
+365 PNKEHFDNTGL

-381 QKLGDVIAEASVRS
+381 QKLGNVIAEASVRS
-395 DKHSEYG
+395 DHHSEYN

-407 QSNLAWEFVEGYRV
+407 QSNLAWEFVEGYSV

-443 NPNLQPEESKQ
+443 NPDLQPEKSKQ
-454 WEGGVEGL
+454 WEGGFEGI
-462 TGPLE
+462 TGPLT
-467 WRLTTYRNNITNLI
+467 WRLTAYRNRINNLI
-481 EADSKQGWKNFNIG
+481 QSDPNQGWKNHNIG
-495 NALIKGVEFTGEMDT
+495 EVLIKGAEFTGELDT
-510 WIFHHTFNFQYIDAR
+510 WVFHHTFNYQYIDAR

-536 ARQQV
+536 ARQQL

-567 EYDPSTYSSKPIS
+567 DYGTNENVS

>member
-1 MNNKK
+1 MNNKN
-6 VFFISSVALSVMAG
+6 VFFISSVALSVMAS
-20 SFNVFANN
+20 SFGVFANN
-28 SDTLSVTAN
+28 NDKLSVTAN

-47 APITVVDR
+47 APITVVER

-81 GGIGQQSSIFVRGTN
+81 GGIGQMSSIYVRG
-96 SNHVLILVDGVRLNQ
+96 SESRHVLILVDGVRLNQ
-111 ANVSGSSDISQ
+111 ANISGSSDISQ

-140 VYGSD
+140 IYGSD

-151 NILTERK
+151 NILTERT

-164 NATIGSHGYQEYDG
+164 NATMGSHGYQEYDG
-178 SVKQKIGDKTTL
+178 SIKQKVGERTTL

-237 VSLYARVY
+237 VSLYARAY

-251 AYDSAPSYIYDS
+251 AYDAYYDS
-263 ITGENTYII
+263 YNDT
-272 DSLVDTR
+272 LVDTR
-279 SLYSRSYDSGVKF
+279 ALFSRTYDGGVKF

-307 TKDYDYDPRHG
+307 TKDYDYDPREG
-318 RYGKGSRFTKSE
+318 RYGKGSRFTHSE

-336 GNHLLLG
+336 GNHLLLD
-343 NGSVGGGV
+343 NGSIGGGV
-351 DWQRQSVKEGSNGF
+351 DWQRQSIKAGSSGF
-365 PNKEHSDNTGF
+365 PNKEHFDNTGL

-381 QKLGDVIAEASVRS
+381 QKLGEIIAEASVRS

-407 QSNLAWEFVEGYRV
+407 QSNLGWEFVDGYRL

-431 PTLMQLYSEWGS
+431 PTLTQLYSEWGS
-443 NPNLQPEESKQ
+443 NPDLQPEKSKQ
-454 WEGGVEGL
+454 WEGGFEGL

-467 WRLTTYRNNITNLI
+467 WRLTAYRNDVNSLI
-481 EADSKQGWKNFNIG
+481 QGESSYPYRNYNVGK
-495 NALIKGVEFTGEMDT
+495 ALIKGIEFTGEMDT
-510 WIFHHTFNFQYIDAR
+510 WVFHHTFNLQYIDAR
-525 NKETHQRLDRR
+525 NKETHQRLERR
-536 ARQQV
+536 ARQQL

-550 KLDMGVTYQY
+550 QLDMGVTYQY

-567 EYDPSTYSSKPIS
+567 DYGTYETVS

-593 PITSHLSIRGRIA
+593 PVTSHLSIRGRIA